1 MQHHDQ
7 GIFPL
12 ARLQSTWL
20 VSGSQHRQFLHQVG
34 LLRGG
39 MVGVACGLLVALV
52 ALLSI
57 VLGMW
62 PLQLQLAPTTI
73 VLSVL
78 LSGLVFGMAYAC
90 IGGSVAKRATSERI
104 QIVEALNW
112 PASTARV
119 TLTVAV
125 IVGSVSAVLASWV
138 AGPRTGVAYG
148 VASGLTLG
156 LLLLVRNTTGQEIEA
171 RMTPNQ
177 GIRRSA
183 LNALLVGASVGLAS
197 ATFVELLV
205 HLLNGTAFQL
215 VFGPLFGLAIGTFM
229 VLFFGGGACL
239 KHYLMRLYLYRSGV
253 MPWRYVRFLNFAAER
268 FLLRRVGGG
277 YMFLHP
283 LFRTHFAD
291 QYTHGLERGVMKTH
305 AESS

>member
-7 GIFPL
+7 GIFQL
-12 ARLQSTWL
+12 ERLQSTWL

-39 MVGVACGLLVALV
+39 MVSVACGLLVALV

-119 TLTVAV
+119 TSTVAV

-148 VASGLTLG
+148 VASG
-156 LLLLVRNTTGQEIEA
+156 
-171 RMTPNQ
+171 
-177 GIRRSA
+177 
-183 LNALLVGASVGLAS
+183 
-197 ATFVELLV
+197 
-205 HLLNGTAFQL
+205 
-215 VFGPLFGLAIGTFM
+215 
-229 VLFFGGGACL
+229 
-239 KHYLMRLYLYRSGV
+239 
-253 MPWRYVRFLNFAAER
+253 
-268 FLLRRVGGG
+268 
-277 YMFLHP
+277 
-283 LFRTHFAD
+283 
-291 QYTHGLERGVMKTH
+291 
-305 AESS
+305 